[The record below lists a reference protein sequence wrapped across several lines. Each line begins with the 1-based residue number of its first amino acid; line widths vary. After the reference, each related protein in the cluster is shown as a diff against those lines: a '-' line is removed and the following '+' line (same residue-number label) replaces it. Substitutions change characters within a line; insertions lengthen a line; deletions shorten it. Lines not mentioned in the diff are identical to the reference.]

1 MKFQTMSARTWSI
14 VHFILLRIN
23 LQTRHNSNH
32 IFRNLELKDDA
43 LLTILDMSQ
52 PSAGVLLPA
61 RGYSSGLLFYYSG
74 LQFPSPLAL
83 ISLLVL
89 IVPSCVSFSLISSLC
104 ILFSV
109 IPCLLQYCVL
119 LPCAFLYSVF
129 VDYLL
134 PVFFSS
140 CSVFCFFCSLS
151 GTTIKLHL
159 DLIFPRVIR
168 DRIRQ

>member
-1 MKFQTMSARTWSI
+1 MNKTQTIKTASLFNWTLFLIKFQTMSVRTWSF
-14 VHFILLRIN
+14 VHFILLQIN

-43 LLTILDMSQ
+43 LLTILDLSQ
-52 PSAGVLLPA
+52 PSAGELLPA

-89 IVPSCVSFSLISSLC
+89 IVPSCVSFSPLC
-104 ILFSV
+104 IPFSL

-119 LPCAFLYSVF
+119 LPCAFLYSGF

-140 CSVFCFFCSLS
+140 CSVFFF
-151 GTTIKLHL
+151 
-159 DLIFPRVIR
+159 F
-168 DRIRQ
+168 